1 MPPTGTV
8 DTLVAE
14 ETATA
19 KIVDGLRHL
28 YTAFQKSSIYAP
40 GHPAA
45 VEAIRRS
52 SEGLAGTGS
61 VGDSLLISVGRDR
74 LMLNGDTLKDDSGA
88 LQSLAGLLHDLE
100 VSALLIDTGVKVDE
114 LDGLI
119 QTLGQARREGLH
131 GNALSE
137 MLERREV
144 HRLRIVPAEAK
155 AEVACEAAVE
165 SDTDVWESLE
175 TMLISTDVPDDEVAP
190 AAIAEQVHQE
200 LARNEG
206 TGLGEL
212 HGRMQDVSREI
223 DSIGTE
229 RRSHVRERFAK
240 FVAALNPKLRQDLLR
255 FDMHMGSDSL
265 ALMTELGDV
274 VPETDLLDA
283 LQKLDRVGARVPE
296 QLLTLMSKLT
306 RVAKSRPTLASGLQ
320 DTMDKWGVP
329 ATAMRDETSLRT
341 ALEEVF
347 HRRGRVECNPI
358 PHQELLDT
366 LAVYEFD
373 APANLS
379 LSRYR
384 DPEDLQ
390 DVSRQTAEIAA
401 RLVALPGG
409 EEYRPGLFH
418 YLQDSADRMMDA
430 GLFDQVRD
438 VSVAAHTFGMLKADC
453 EKTNEAARSYL
464 DDFNNDGRV
473 RKILGSACTLDPF
486 PGAAIHLLEL
496 CGNHAIGPTM
506 AALIE
511 AESPATI
518 EALQGFLAE
527 RDAKQLRLE
536 LEARLEKGWSSWQ
549 KIFVVLRRMPAKE
562 ATSLVEPL
570 LNHDEFEVR
579 REALTLLHDLG
590 GDRDLR
596 LSEFRR
602 ALTDDSARFARV
614 AVRCLAEMDGDEPL
628 DMLEA
633 YLDGSLG
640 VTPVFDAGVRAAQSL
655 LRLKQPGILRLCRA
669 SKKLRRSFNPR
680 RAALARKIVELL
692 GMEDDTRARAC
703 AKGWHFSPAWWIA
716 LVVSRPEGAKLRGS
730 S

>member
-1 MPPTGTV
+1 M
-8 DTLVAE
+8 
-14 ETATA
+14 
-19 KIVDGLRHL
+19 
-28 YTAFQKSSIYAP
+28 
-40 GHPAA
+40 
-45 VEAIRRS
+45 
-52 SEGLAGTGS
+52 
-61 VGDSLLISVGRDR
+61 
-74 LMLNGDTLKDDSGA
+74 
-88 LQSLAGLLHDLE
+88 
-100 VSALLIDTGVKVDE
+100 
-114 LDGLI
+114 
-119 QTLGQARREGLH
+119 
-131 GNALSE
+131 
-137 MLERREV
+137 
-144 HRLRIVPAEAK
+144 
-155 AEVACEAAVE
+155 
-165 SDTDVWESLE
+165 
-175 TMLISTDVPDDEVAP
+175 
-190 AAIAEQVHQE
+190 
-200 LARNEG
+200 
-206 TGLGEL
+206 
-212 HGRMQDVSREI
+212 
-223 DSIGTE
+223 
-229 RRSHVRERFAK
+229 
-240 FVAALNPKLRQDLLR
+240 
-255 FDMHMGSDSL
+255 
-265 ALMTELGDV
+265 
-274 VPETDLLDA
+274 
-283 LQKLDRVGARVPE
+283 
-296 QLLTLMSKLT
+296 
-306 RVAKSRPTLASGLQ
+306 
-320 DTMDKWGVP
+320 
-329 ATAMRDETSLRT
+329 
-341 ALEEVF
+341 
-347 HRRGRVECNPI
+347 
-358 PHQELLDT
+358 LDT

-418 YLQDSADRMMDA
+418 YLQDSADRMIDA

-438 VSVAAHTFGMLKADC
+438 VSVAAHTFGMLRADC
-453 EKTNEAARSYL
+453 EKTNEAAQSYL
-464 DDFNNDGRV
+464 NDFNNDGRV

-496 CGNHAIGPTM
+496 CGDHAIGPTM

-511 AESPATI
+511 AESPATS
-518 EALQGFLAE
+518 EALQGFLAG

-716 LVVSRPEGAKLRGS
+716 LVVSRPEGAELRGAS
-730 S
+730 